1 MDPQRTAAADRLLA
15 TLKELPEEQYA
26 ALCRLRQDSNAWW
39 ASQVL
44 AAPGIMMDKVGRIKT
59 LSQWRYGIPW
69 WQSDADFMRA
79 AAAETPDGASAA
91 TAAADVD
98 DPARF

>member
-1 MDPQRTAAADRLLA
+1 
-15 TLKELPEEQYA
+15 
-26 ALCRLRQDSNAWW
+26 
-39 ASQVL
+39 
-44 AAPGIMMDKVGRIKT
+44 MMDKVGRIKT